1 MQRLSGKK
9 ALITGS
15 GTGIGRAVALEFARQ
30 GADVALHYASSRDG
44 AEQAAAECRAAG
56 SRAVVHQADLSQP
69 ENCVALVDWAVRSM
83 GGLDILVNNAGIT
96 EKHAFLEVT
105 PPQFDRL
112 FQVNVRGQ
120 FFCAQQAVRHM
131 LPQGH
136 GALINVT
143 SIHAFAGMPEHAI
156 YAGTK
161 GAICAWTR
169 ELAIELAPVIRV
181 NAVAPGWIDVPR
193 QYQTPGYD
201 PALARA
207 QVPGGRA
214 GTPVDVAKAC
224 VYLASN
230 DAAYMTGHVLVLDGG
245 TTAWMSLAAART
257 RNPAG
262 ESASAGSGPA

>member
-136 GALINVT
+136 WALINVT